1 PPATGRPRRR
11 RHAGKL
17 HRGVAAAR
25 CGLRALQQRAATLV
39 GAARETGNGHRG
51 RDPRGSDGARAARC
65 GHRARGVHRHDQG
78 PRAWVCVR
86 AVMKLAIVT
95 IAGVLVGGCRLLT
108 RNPAGFQERAREAGI
123 AFRMHFLPKEQG
135 EPFHI
140 NLYDHGAGLAVGD
153 YDNDGREDI
162 YFLDQ
167 RGSNALY
174 RNMGNGTF
182 VDVTAATGAS
192 TGKNISVGATFAD
205 YDNDGWPDLFI
216 TTTRG
221 GTLL

>member
-1 PPATGRPRRR
+1 MK
-11 RHAGKL
+11 AGNVIIMIAS
-17 HRGVAAAR
+17 GV
-25 CGLRALQQRAATLV
+25 V
-39 GAARETGNGHRG
+39 
-51 RDPRGSDGARAARC
+51 
-65 GHRARGVHRHDQG
+65 
-78 PRAWVCVR
+78 
-86 AVMKLAIVT
+86 
-95 IAGVLVGGCRLLT
+95 AGCFLLT
-108 RNPAGFQERAREAGI
+108 RNPSGFQERAREAGI

-182 VDVTAATGAS
+182 VDVTAATGAYGS
-192 TGKNISVGATFAD
+192 MQELTEVEPYGSIPVPVAKVCELTTYCTKADIHPTPAGYRVIADLVVDAYLSSQPAVG
-205 YDNDGWPDLFI
+205 
-216 TTTRG
+216 
-221 GTLL
+221 

>member
-1 PPATGRPRRR
+1 MARR
-11 RHAGKL
+11 ALAVGL
-17 HRGVAAAR
+17 VVAALIATYVLLAR
-25 CGLRALQQRAATLV
+25 
-39 GAARETGNGHRG
+39 
-51 RDPRGSDGARAARC
+51 RGS
-65 GHRARGVHRHDQG
+65 
-78 PRAWVCVR
+78 
-86 AVMKLAIVT
+86 
-95 IAGVLVGGCRLLT
+95 
-108 RNPAGFQERAREAGI
+108 GFHERAREAGI

-182 VDVTAATGAS
+182 VDVTAATAAPIR
-192 TGKNISVGATFAD
+192 KHISAGATLAD
-205 YDNDGWPDLFI
+205 YANDG
-216 TTTRG
+216 
-221 GTLL
+221 